1 VLLGVDVGG
10 TFTDAV
16 LATGGR
22 LVTAKAA
29 TTPDD
34 QSEGVMAAVGAALE
48 KADVTAAD
56 VVAFAHGMTVA
67 TNALLEGRGARTVLV
82 ATEGFTDV
90 VELGRQARADLY
102 RLCAARPAP
111 LVPPER
117 RVAAPER
124 CGPDGVLRALDDP
137 AALAGEVAALD
148 PEAVAVV
155 LLHAYA
161 HPAHE
166 LAIGDALAAELP
178 GVHVSL
184 SHDVV
189 GTFREYERAATTEVD
204 AALSPLLARYLG
216 RLLERAADAGL
227 PEPRIMQSSGGL
239 AAAGLAARHAGYTV
253 LSGPAGGAA
262 AAALVARQSGR
273 EDLVCFDMGGTSC
286 DVCVVEGGA
295 VRETAGREVGGRP
308 LALAMVD
315 IHTVGA
321 GGGSVAWRDPGGA
334 LRAGP
339 RSAGAVP
346 GPACYGRGGDEPTV
360 TDANLLLGRLGTDAP
375 LAGGVALDRAAAQ
388 RAVGALASE
397 VGLDLLACAEGIVRV
412 ANAEMVRALRVMTV
426 EQGIDPRR
434 FALLAFGGAGPL
446 HAAAIADELGM
457 TTILCPRASGVLSAL
472 GLAAADRRASEQ
484 RTVLLAGDGLTD
496 AALGAACEELAA
508 AARATL
514 GDGPSTGE
522 DREAAEVEVV
532 FDVRYRGQAHELTVR
547 DLADPAVADVRDA
560 FERQHDERYGYR
572 DADAPIEVVTIRA
585 TARVPGPE
593 LDLAAGDAAG
603 AQRTRRTVV
612 FAGEEH
618 DAEIVRGEP
627 APGER
632 IAGPAVCE
640 LPEATFAVPP
650 GWSGA
655 IDQAGTIVLERDP
668 APGPGRVVHGTHAQT
683 DQPPAEDPP
692 A

>member
-1 VLLGVDVGG
+1 MLLGVDVGG

-22 LVTAKAA
+22 LVTAKAP

-34 QSEGVMAAVGAALE
+34 QSEGVMAAVAAALE
-48 KADVTAAD
+48 RAGAAAGD

-102 RLCAARPAP
+102 RLCVARPAP
-111 LVPPER
+111 LVAPDR

-124 CGPDGVLRALDDP
+124 CGPDGVLRALDD
-137 AALAGEVAALD
+137 AAARDVAQAVAGLE

-166 LAIGDALAAELP
+166 LAIGAALAETLP

-189 GTFREYERAATTEVD
+189 GTFREYERAATTEID
-204 AALSPLLARYLG
+204 AALSPLLARYLR
-216 RLLERAADAGL
+216 RLLEQAAEAGL

-239 AAAGLAARHAGYTV
+239 AAAQLAAHHAAYTV

-262 AAALVARQSGR
+262 AAALVARRSDR
-273 EDLVCFDMGGTSC
+273 PDLVCFDMGGTSC
-286 DVCVVEGGA
+286 DVCVVEAGA

-308 LALAMVD
+308 LALPMVD

-346 GPACYGRGGDEPTV
+346 GPACYGRGGEEPTV

-375 LAGGVALDRAAAQ
+375 LAGGVALDRGAAE

-397 VGLDLLACAEGIVRV
+397 LGLDLLTCAEGIVRV

-484 RTVLLAGDGLTD
+484 RTVLLGGDGLTD
-496 AALGAACEELAA
+496 AALATAREELAG

-514 GDGPSTGE
+514 GEQESGGVD
-522 DREAAEVEVV
+522 VEVAYE
-532 FDVRYRGQAHELTVR
+532 VRYRGQAHELTVR
-547 DLADPAVADVRDA
+547 DLPDATVAGVREA
-560 FERQHDERYGYR
+560 FEVQHDERYGYR
-572 DADAPIEVVTIRA
+572 DADAAIEVVTIRA

-593 LDLAAGDAAG
+593 LDLAGGDDPDG
-603 AQRTRRTVV
+603 DGGGGSRRSRRTVV

-632 IAGPAVCE
+632 IDGPAVCE
-640 LPEATFAVPP
+640 LPEATLAVPP
-650 GWSGA
+650 GWHGSV
-655 IDQAGTIVLERDP
+655 DEAGTIVLQSSEGGN
-668 APGPGRVVHGTHAQT
+668 A
-683 DQPPAEDPP
+683 
-692 A
+692 